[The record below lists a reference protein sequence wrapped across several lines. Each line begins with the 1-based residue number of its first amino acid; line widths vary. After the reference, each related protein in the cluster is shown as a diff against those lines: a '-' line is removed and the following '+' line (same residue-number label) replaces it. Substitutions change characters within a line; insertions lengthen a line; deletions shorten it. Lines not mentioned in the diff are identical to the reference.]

1 MFRIL
6 FWCGSKQLFTSVASW
21 NTLYSTL
28 TTFFFL
34 HLPNFSLNFWCFWGG
49 RIKEN
54 IMNTLFLIFN
64 QHRFSVNNVRLVI
77 VGRGGGR
84 EQMDSSYIKEES
96 VTNKLIHSTSLT
108 VYMFILLHPIN
119 VCGKYFTSGDIH
131 FIWSINA
138 INQ

>member
-28 TTFFFL
+28 TTFFFYIYQIFL
-34 HLPNFSLNFWCFWGG
+34 WIFGVFEVVTWK
-49 RIKEN
+49 RI
-54 IMNTLFLIFN
+54 INTLFLTFN
-64 QHRFSVNNVRLVI
+64 QHRFSINNVRLVN

-84 EQMDSSYIKEES
+84 QQMDSSYIKEES

-108 VYMFILLHPIN
+108 VYMFTLLYPIN
-119 VCGKYFTSGDIH
+119 VCRKYFTSGDIH

-138 INQ
+138 IIR

>member
-1 MFRIL
+1 MFRLL
-6 FWCGSKQLFTSVASW
+6 FWCGSKQLFISEASW

-28 TTFFFL
+28 TIFFF
-34 HLPNFSLNFWCFWGG
+34 
-49 RIKEN
+49 N
-54 IMNTLFLIFN
+54 IHQIVLWIFCVFEVVTWKRSINTLFLIFN
-64 QHRFSVNNVRLVI
+64 QHRFSIHVRLAI

-84 EQMDSSYIKEES
+84 EQMDFSYIKEES

-119 VCGKYFTSGDIH
+119 VCRKYFTSGDIH